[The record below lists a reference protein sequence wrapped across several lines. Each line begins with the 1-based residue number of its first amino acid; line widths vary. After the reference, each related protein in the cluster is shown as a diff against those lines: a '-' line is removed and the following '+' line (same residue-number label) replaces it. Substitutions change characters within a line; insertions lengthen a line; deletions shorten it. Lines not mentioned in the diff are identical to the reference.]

1 MKINLIFLCA
11 NFEKGGAG
19 NSIIRL
25 CQKLNKK
32 KYIISIICLNKFSY
46 LDEIKNT
53 NIKIFKIHKN
63 KILFS
68 IFIIKKI
75 ILNIMNKNIKNI
87 LVSNINY
94 TNVISVL
101 FLRKIKNLKIILVER
116 TPLKELDI
124 YRSFFDFFKKN
135 IIKFFIKRLYI
146 NSDKIIC
153 NSKYMSNDFFRRF
166 RIKSETINPPSLL
179 NYNNNFKN
187 NNYNKKK
194 TLIMITIC
202 RLSFEKNLGIL
213 INSLSN
219 LKFKNFK
226 LIICG
231 GGNDKNK
238 LKKLSKKIGLEKKII
253 FTGYIERTN
262 YYLKQ
267 SHLYINSSLFEG
279 FPNSVVEAINYNLPI
294 ISSQSFG
301 GINDILPNKNYGTII
316 NNFNEYSLSR
326 AIELFYNN
334 PKIFYKKSEI
344 AKKNIINFSLENNV
358 KNYDNLFT
366 KI

>member
-11 NFEKGGAG
+11 NFTKGGAG

-25 CQKLNKK
+25 CKELKKK
-32 KYIISIICLNKFSY
+32 KYEISIICLNKFSY
-46 LDEIKNT
+46 LSEIKNT
-53 NIKIFKIHKN
+53 NIKIFKIKKN
-63 KILFS
+63 KIIFS
-68 IFIIKKI
+68 IFIIKNILFKI
-75 ILNIMNKNIKNI
+75 INKKYKNI
-87 LVSNINY
+87 LISNINY

-101 FLRKIKNLKIILVER
+101 FFRKINILKIILVER
-116 TPLKELDI
+116 TPLKELDL
-124 YRSFFDFFKKN
+124 YNSFVDFFKKN
-135 IIKFFIKRLYI
+135 IIKFLIKNFYK

-153 NSKYMSNDFFRRF
+153 NSKYMSNDFFRRY
-166 RIKSETINPPSLL
+166 RIKSDTINPPSLL
-179 NYNNNFKN
+179 NYNNSTKN
-187 NNYNKKK
+187 KNYNKKQ
-194 TLIMITIC
+194 TLVMITIC
-202 RLSFEKNLGIL
+202 RLSFEKNLKIL
-213 INSLSN
+213 IKSLGN
-219 LKFKNFK
+219 LKFTNFK

-231 GGNDKNK
+231 SGNDMNK
-238 LKKLSKKIGLEKKII
+238 LKILSKKIGLEKKIK
-253 FTGYIERTN
+253 FTGYTEKVN

-316 NNFNEYSLSR
+316 NNFNANNLSR